1 MLSLHLLY
9 HFLGKATDLTFREGD
24 GNNLPKLSPKCT
36 ALISISSIYF
46 KGCPKV
52 FRDSTA
58 HVSSEEF
65 VVLER
70 THSLCQ
76 NSHSVETSCQGV
88 KTQSSIKA
96 KSRGTSCC
104 VCTRFLDLQEKA
116 AFFPF
121 WPVWGNGEKVRK
133 WKSDARKEGESLNLR
148 IILYGE
154 NLVIDGD
161 FFVQKILD
169 YMSSPLPPPTTT
181 EGKLIS
187 PCSFVAWKSNPSCR
201 KSGTG
206 GDCFPHLIRWEW
218 METEPNGTAQW
229 NGCLAALRSRF
240 SSESKSYDS
249 SLLRSITPW
258 QETWI
263 LAEKQQRTSKLS
275 NWHRMFLL
283 K

>member
-96 KSRGTSCC
+96 KSRGTGCC

-121 WPVWGNGEKVRK
+121 WPCMRKWWKGEKVKKRCK
-133 WKSDARKEGESLNLR
+133 ERGGKPEFEDYPIRWKSSDRWRFFCSENFG
-148 IILYGE
+148 LYVFTLAPPNNNRRE
-154 NLVIDGD
+154 ID
-161 FFVQKILD
+161 
-169 YMSSPLPPPTTT
+169 
-181 EGKLIS
+181 
-187 PCSFVAWKSNPSCR
+187 
-201 KSGTG
+201 
-206 GDCFPHLIRWEW
+206 
-218 METEPNGTAQW
+218 
-229 NGCLAALRSRF
+229 
-240 SSESKSYDS
+240 
-249 SLLRSITPW
+249 
-258 QETWI
+258 
-263 LAEKQQRTSKLS
+263 
-275 NWHRMFLL
+275 
-283 K
+283 